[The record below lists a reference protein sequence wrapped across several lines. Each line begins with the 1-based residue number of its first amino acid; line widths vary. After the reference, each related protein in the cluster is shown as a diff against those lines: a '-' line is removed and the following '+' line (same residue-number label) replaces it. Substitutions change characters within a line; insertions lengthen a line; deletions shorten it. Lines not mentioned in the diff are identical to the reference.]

1 MTHDRLE
8 PIEGRR
14 SQVKN
19 KKQVSK
25 RLFFGMINISMS
37 HTRVIAYNTSIHIV
51 GKALGVVISFFLF
64 RLIARYLGVT
74 GVGDYITIFAYSN
87 FLAILADLGFQIIIV
102 RALSTVSTPE
112 ADQNTSD
119 RIASTIISMRTVVAI
134 GVFIVGSLVAQ
145 LLPYPPVV
153 KLGIVFGAIATFW
166 LSINSTLV
174 GIFQANFRMD
184 KAVLTDLV
192 GKILNLIAV
201 AVVVALDAGLMAIM
215 AAYTIGN
222 LVNVALNYLFVS
234 TYIRIKFIF
243 DWVAWQRYFKD
254 ALTFGTILIFA
265 YIYFRIDALM
275 LSLMKG
281 SYDVGIYG
289 VPYKILDIILLV
301 PAIFMGVVF
310 PLFAKY
316 GHKNRQR
323 LARIFTKSQDA
334 LIIVGLPITAG
345 IIILAQPIVD
355 VIGGQEFLTAS
366 TVQLGLN
373 PITAVHTLQILMVAV
388 FLSFLSHPYNYVLT
402 ANGYQGKLVIPN
414 ISYAVFNIGLNLIL
428 IPKFSYLA
436 AAVITVLT
444 ELAVFL
450 IPRQLAKRYLGIQ
463 GHSQLWLKAILA
475 TLMMGLTAYYLQ
487 SKFIVWPIMAGAVVY
502 VGLLWLLKGID
513 REMVKELISSRIR

>member
-1 MTHDRLE
+1 
-8 PIEGRR
+8 
-14 SQVKN
+14 
-19 KKQVSK
+19 
-25 RLFFGMINISMS
+25 MIIIAMS
-37 HTRVIAYNTSIHIV
+37 HTRVIAYNTFIHIT
-51 GKALGVVISFFLF
+51 GKALGIVVSFFMF

-102 RALSTVSTPE
+102 RALSTTG
-112 ADQNTSD
+112 D
-119 RIASTIISMRTVVAI
+119 RKTGDSPSLDSSEGLSPVKNQIASTIISMRTVVAI

-201 AVVVALDAGLMAIM
+201 AVVVAFDAGLLAIM
-215 AAYTIGN
+215 AAYIIGN

-234 TYIRIKFIF
+234 SYIRIKFIF

-254 ALTFGTILIFA
+254 ALAFGAILIFA

-316 GHKNRQR
+316 GLQDRRR

-355 VIGGQEFLTAS
+355 LIGGQEFLTAS
-366 TVQLGLN
+366 TVQLGSY

-402 ANGYQGKLVIPN
+402 ANGYQRKLVAPN
-414 ISYAVFNIGLNLIL
+414 IGYAVFNIGLNLIL

-436 AAVITVLT
+436 AAVVTVLT
-444 ELAVFL
+444 EVFVWL
-450 IPRQLAKRYLGIQ
+450 IPRHLTRKL
-463 GHSQLWLKAILA
+463 L
-475 TLMMGLTAYYLQ
+475 GLTHSRRVWGASGLACLAMVAVILTLQ
-487 SKFIVWPIMAGAVVY
+487 DTFLFWPIVAGGTVY
-502 VGLLWLLKGID
+502 IGVLWIIGGVD
-513 REMVKELISSRIR
+513 REIVKELVRFRSLDNR